1 MEPAMTHLQHM
12 QPFLRKTPFHDRL
25 APLCHANDWIRWM
38 GFMAPNRFDSVQ
50 LEYFAIRN
58 GATLFDV
65 SPLIKYHIQ
74 GRDAARFVDHL
85 VTRDVAKVKP
95 MQVFYTA
102 WCDDDGR
109 LVEEGTLFRL
119 AENDFLLNAALHQ
132 YAWLKETAY
141 GFDVVIEEVTDELAG
156 LALQG
161 PMSRHVLKAFGVQGI
176 ESLPHFGLM
185 ETTIDGRW
193 LRIDRAGYTGD
204 LGYELWVEPRDA
216 LWVWDT
222 LMRVGE
228 PYKIAP
234 MGSAALNIARIEAGF
249 ILVDVD
255 YLAANY
261 AVRPTQRESPYE
273 CGIGWT
279 VNLKKDAYFVGKRA
293 LKREK
298 EQNLSRHIL
307 IGLEIEGRKPAAGSF
322 VYAGRA
328 DKKEIGLTTSAIW
341 SPTLKKNI
349 AYARVPQAYARPGT
363 EMWIEIWYP
372 KEMKIERSMVRCWA
386 ANRMFYDP
394 PRKKA

>member
-1 MEPAMTHLQHM
+1 MTHLQHM
-12 QPFLRKTPFHDRL
+12 RPFLRKTPFHDRL
-25 APLCHANDWIRWM
+25 AALSHANDWIRWM

-65 SPLIKYHIQ
+65 SPLIKYRIQ

-161 PMSRHVLKAFGVQGI
+161 PMSRHVLKALGVQGI
-176 ESLPHFGLM
+176 ESLPHFSLM

-216 LWVWDT
+216 LWLWDT

-234 MGSAALNIARIEAGF
+234 MGSATLNIARIEAGF

-298 EQNLSRHIL
+298 EQNLSRHVL
-307 IGLEIEGRKPAAGSF
+307 IGLEIEGRKPAPGSF
-322 VYAGRA
+322 VYADRPG
-328 DKKEIGLTTSAIW
+328 KKEIGLTTSAIW

-349 AYARVPQAYARPGT
+349 AYARVPQAYAKPGT